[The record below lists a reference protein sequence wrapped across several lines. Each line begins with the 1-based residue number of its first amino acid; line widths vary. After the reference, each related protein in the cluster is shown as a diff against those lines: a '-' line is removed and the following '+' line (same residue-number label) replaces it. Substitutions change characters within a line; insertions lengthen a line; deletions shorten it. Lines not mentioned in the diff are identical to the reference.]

1 MEGQGV
7 DCEELRNVETMRR
20 LAREGKI
27 RTLLDAS
34 LAAAN
39 AKLEAKGFEQ
49 GFREGLEKGLKGVR
63 EQLLVQA
70 EQRFGAT
77 TAERLAACLADVR
90 EYDRL
95 LAIGGWIVDCASGSE
110 LLDRVEGRA

>member
-1 MEGQGV
+1 
-7 DCEELRNVETMRR
+7 MRR
-20 LAREGKI
+20 LAKEGKV

-34 LAAAN
+34 LQAAN
-39 AKLEAKGFEQ
+39 AKLEARGFEQ
-49 GFREGLEKGLKGVR
+49 GYREGFRRGLEEVRQERLEKGLKGVR

-77 TAERLAACLADVR
+77 TAERLAVCLAEVR

-95 LAIGGWIVDCASGSE
+95 LAIGVWLVDCASGAE